1 VKKEIEKC
9 QALKSAR
16 TPKQNNKLSKGLI
29 MNVQSNF
36 KRRCII
42 VLRMVVQVVKIAK
55 QVSGA
60 RSLLKQKSNH
70 LSYFAGSGF

>member
-1 VKKEIEKC
+1 VKQEIEKC

-16 TPKQNNKLSKGLI
+16 TPKQNNKLSKGLK
-29 MNVQSNF
+29 MNVQFNF

-42 VLRMVVQVVKIAK
+42 VLRIVVQVVIIAK

>member
-1 VKKEIEKC
+1 MKKEIEKC

-16 TPKQNNKLSKGLI
+16 TPKQNNKLGKGLI

-42 VLRMVVQVVKIAK
+42 VLRIVVQVVII
-55 QVSGA
+55 
-60 RSLLKQKSNH
+60 
-70 LSYFAGSGF
+70 